1 MSFDSQQR
9 APPQLYDD
17 LEGLDAE
24 DTRVWEASPLRHMAQ
39 RADDLM
45 EYWRQ
50 ARDRSRSQE
59 LYSDMKGYRTF
70 VPCPLVP
77 FERMQAV
84 LIRREYE
91 AAWSDLEEAFV
102 VGKRS
107 FATKEGPLRY
117 AGPPTPASRAPF
129 NYAFALTGYPGIGK
143 TMFLAFALLRCLERH
158 WTVIL
163 QTGAAEVLIFNS
175 NGVYALPL
183 PVDLRILKKGLS
195 RTTWCLVDS
204 NTALESVPEHIL
216 NLDLFLIQ
224 ATSPR
229 SNRFSWSKKRCTSYR
244 RYIIDPM
251 PLDEA
256 QLVFPLQRGTV
267 RSQTT
272 DRIIQAY
279 YDRYGPSTR
288 LACVAGLE
296 DIECWEK
303 VPAQRLT
310 QALTDLTLPQLEKL
324 AKHASLLRMDD
335 EVSSA
340 ILLVRPGAT
349 RNVAQVDFVST
360 NVLLRCANSMS
371 LSRHDLLRHFYHL
384 FASSPQAKAAAG
396 NLLEAH
402 MHRLLPMSYSWSVTE
417 RGDSAGE
424 PDGSPKYRMVV
435 YGGSTDTLRIELDD
449 GSTPVPSN
457 EVLAIHEYNSGEKI
471 ILEGKYYMP
480 KARNGPT
487 IDSFIYNPTTNTI
500 TAFQITAFQITAA
513 ADQHSVNTED
523 LSWLKTLRGASAD
536 APAIDLVAITSS
548 PAVRFPCEDTA
559 KSVIRNMYDLCLDDL
574 PEPCD
579 EPPPKRRRF
588 ADAATQTIE

>member
-1 MSFDSQQR
+1 MHIFADR
-9 APPQLYDD
+9 CVNPLYDD

-24 DTRVWEASPLRHMAQ
+24 DARVWEASPLPLIAKP
-39 RADDLM
+39 ANDLM
-45 EYWRQ
+45 AYWRQ
-50 ARDRSRSQE
+50 ARDGSRSRE
-59 LYSDMKGYRTF
+59 LYSDLKDYRTF
-70 VPCPLVP
+70 VPCPLNP
-77 FERMQAV
+77 FKRMEAV

-117 AGPPTPASRAPF
+117 AGPPTPAAHAPF

-143 TMFLAFALLRCLERH
+143 TVFLALALLRCLERH

-163 QTGAAEVLIFNS
+163 QTSATEIFIFNS
-175 NGVYALPL
+175 SGVYVLPSTISPNALEEGL
-183 PVDLRILKKGLS
+183 P

-204 NTALESVPEHIL
+204 NTALESVPDHIL

-229 SNRFSWSKKRCTSYR
+229 SNRFSWSTKRCTSYR

-256 QLVFPLQRGTV
+256 QLVSLTARCGE
-267 RSQTT
+267 TT

-296 DIECWEK
+296 DIEDWDK

-310 QALTDLTLPQLEKL
+310 QALTNLSLPQLEKL
-324 AKHASLLRMDD
+324 ATHSSQMRMDD
-335 EVSSA
+335 DISSA
-340 ILLVRPGAT
+340 ILQIRPGAA
-349 RNVAQVDFVST
+349 RDVAQVDFVSMH
-360 NVLLRCANSMS
+360 VLLRCANSLS
-371 LSRHDLLRHFYHL
+371 LSRHDLLRHFYRL

-396 NLLEAH
+396 NLLEAL
-402 MHRLLPMSYSWSVTE
+402 MHHLLPMSYSWSVTE

-424 PDGSPKYRMVV
+424 PDGSAKYRMVI
-435 YGGSTDTLRIELDD
+435 YGSSTDTLRIELDD
-449 GSTPVPSN
+449 GSTQVSSN
-457 EVLAIHEYNSGEKI
+457 EVLTIHEYNSGEKI

-500 TAFQITAFQITAA
+500 TAFQITVS
-513 ADQHSVNTED
+513 DQHSVNTKD
-523 LSWLKTLRGASAD
+523 LSWLKTLCGASAD

-548 PAVRFPCEDTA
+548 PTSVFPCEDTA
-559 KSVIRNMYDLCLDDL
+559 KSAIRNMYDLCLDDL
-574 PEPCD
+574 PEPRD
-579 EPPPKRRRF
+579 EPPPKRRHF
-588 ADAATQTIE
+588 ADAATETIE

>member
-1 MSFDSQQR
+1 MSFDSQQQS
-9 APPQLYDD
+9 PPQLYDD

-24 DTRVWEASPLRHMAQ
+24 DARVWEASPLRHMAQ

-77 FERMQAV
+77 FERMQAI

-158 WTVIL
+158 WTVLL

-251 PLDEA
+251 PLDEV
-256 QLVFPLQRGTV
+256 QSVFPLQRGAV

-360 NVLLRCANSMS
+360 HVLLRCANRLS
-371 LSRHDLLRHFYHL
+371 LSLHDLLRHFYHL

-396 NLLEAH
+396 NLLEAL
-402 MHRLLPMSYSWSVTE
+402 MHHLLPMSYSWSVTE

-424 PDGSPKYRMVV
+424 PDGSAKYRMVV
-435 YGGSTDTLRIELDD
+435 YGGSTDTLRIEPDD

-457 EVLAIHEYNSGEKI
+457 EVLTIHEYNSRESIK
-471 ILEGKYYMP
+471 LEGKYYMP

-500 TAFQITAFQITAA
+500 TAFQITA

-523 LSWLKTLRGASAD
+523 LSWLQSLRGASAD

-548 PAVRFPCEDTA
+548 PTSVFPCEDTA
-559 KSVIRNMYDLCLDDL
+559 KSAIRNMYDLCLDDL

-579 EPPPKRRRF
+579 EPPPKWRRF
-588 ADAATQTIE
+588 ADAETKTIE

>member
-1 MSFDSQQR
+1 MSFDTQQQS
-9 APPQLYDD
+9 PPQLYD
-17 LEGLDAE
+17 LEALDAE
-24 DTRVWEASPLRHMAQ
+24 DARVWKASPLPLIAQ
-39 RADDLM
+39 PANRLM

-59 LYSDMKGYRTF
+59 LYSDLKDYRTF
-70 VPCPLVP
+70 VPCHLHP
-77 FERMQAV
+77 FKRMEAV

-102 VGKRS
+102 VGKRLS
-107 FATKEGPLRY
+107 ATKEGPLRY
-117 AGPPTPASRAPF
+117 AGRPTPASRAPF

-163 QTGAAEVLIFNS
+163 QTGATEIFIFNS
-175 NGVYALPL
+175 SGVYVLPSTVSPNALEEGL
-183 PVDLRILKKGLS
+183 P

-204 NTALESVPEHIL
+204 TTTLASVPDNIL
-216 NLDLFLIQ
+216 DLDLFLIQ

-229 SNRFSWSKKRCTSYR
+229 SNRTSWSTKRSTSYR
-244 RYIIDPM
+244 RYIINPM

-256 QLVFPLQRGTV
+256 HLVFSLQRGAE
-267 RSQTT
+267 RSQRT

-279 YDRYGPSTR
+279 YDLYGPSTR
-288 LACVAGLE
+288 LACAAGSE
-296 DIECWEK
+296 DIEDWDR
-303 VPAQRLT
+303 VPAERLT

-324 AKHASLLRMDD
+324 ATHSSQMRMDD
-335 EVSSA
+335 DVSSA
-340 ILLVRPGAT
+340 ILLIRTGAA
-349 RNVAQVDFVST
+349 RDVAQVDFVST
-360 NVLLRCANSMS
+360 HVLLRCANSMS
-371 LSRHDLLRHFYHL
+371 LSRHDLLRHFYRL

-396 NLLEAH
+396 HLLEAH

-424 PDGSPKYRMVV
+424 PNGSAKYRMVV
-435 YGGSTDTLRIELDD
+435 YGGSADTLRIELDD
-449 GSTPVPSN
+449 GTSQVPSN
-457 EVLAIHEYNSGEKI
+457 KVLAIHEYNSKENI
-471 ILEGKYYMP
+471 VLEGKYYMP

-500 TAFQITAFQITAA
+500 TAFQITA

-523 LSWLKTLRGASAD
+523 LSWLKKLRGASAD

-548 PAVRFPCEDTA
+548 PTSVFPCEDTA
-559 KSVIRNMYDLCLDDL
+559 KSVIQNMYDLCLDDF

-579 EPPPKRRRF
+579 EPPPKRRHF
-588 ADAATQTIE
+588 ADAATETVE